1 MKCDLGR
8 LGGYPLMLQ
17 FSGTLLSSVSALDLL
32 LTYLDFQVKLVKT
45 YGIKSFAF
53 SFLVI

>member
-8 LGGYPLMLQ
+8 LGGYLLMLQ
-17 FSGTLLSSVSALDLL
+17 FSGALLPSVSALDLL
-32 LTYLDFQVKLVKT
+32 LIYLDFQVKLVKT

>member
-8 LGGYPLMLQ
+8 LGGYLLMLQ
-17 FSGTLLSSVSALDLL
+17 FSGALLSSVSALDLL
-32 LTYLDFQVKLVKT
+32 LIYLDFQVKLVKT
-45 YGIKSFAF
+45 FAF